1 MNKRTSVQRSRVA
14 TVASSTRQSERVARA
29 RAVRVLDAALINGYA
44 KIALSEL
51 RARRVGDEEILERYA
66 VPHAFADAS
75 FEAGQLEDFG
85 CVCAPA
91 FAVKAEMRR
100 LLAH

>member
-1 MNKRTSVQRSRVA
+1 VETFTTSTSRPQCERTI
-14 TVASSTRQSERVARA
+14 
-29 RAVRVLDAALINGYA
+29 DAALVNSYA
-44 KIALSEL
+44 RIALSEL
-51 RARRVGDEEILERYA
+51 RARRVADEEILERYA
-66 VPHAFADAS
+66 VPHAYADAT
-75 FEAGQLEDFG
+75 FEAGQLADFG

>member
-1 MNKRTSVQRSRVA
+1 MGTRTSAQRAHVVTFDASARQPQRV
-14 TVASSTRQSERVARA
+14 R
-29 RAVRVLDAALINGYA
+29 LIDAALVNSYA

-51 RARRVGDEEILERYA
+51 RARRIADEEILERYA
-66 VPHAFADAS
+66 VPHAYADAS
-75 FEAGQLEDFG
+75 FEAGQLADFG